1 MKRTDRTQMRL
12 CLDSIIKTTN
22 ELNALALDVE
32 AVASGCE
39 NPYLPLVSISLS
51 FALQMCSIA
60 AYQLGHAIESKT

>member
-1 MKRTDRTQMRL
+1 MKRTDRTQLRL
-12 CLDSIIKTTN
+12 CLDSAVRITN
-22 ELNALALDVE
+22 ELNGLALDVD
-32 AVASGCE
+32 AVASGCD